1 MKIIVIVGPTGVG
14 KTKLSIELAKKINA
28 VIINGVSLEE
38 ILKKHEKW
46 LNGEIGGEKADL
58 SDTDLRHVDLR
69 G

>member
-1 MKIIVIVGPTGVG
+1 MRNIK
-14 KTKLSIELAKKINA
+14 E
-28 VIINGVSLEE
+28 VIINGVSLKE